1 MEGTVTL
8 DMENTSEIEI
18 PRDPLSRVIGQDHA
32 VELAR
37 RATRQRRHLL
47 LVGPPGIGKSM
58 IAQAISFDL
67 PHPDHEVQVVHN
79 PGNPERPFIETLT
92 REEVAERELRIAAG
106 TGKLVKSQEI
116 PLHAA
121 EKLGIFCTRCET
133 YSGASEMICSNC
145 GNPKARQPR
154 SDNPFQDLVGFFEIT
169 IGQMSGKS
177 GQVRTTITR
186 PDGSEEVVVY
196 ELAGDLVM
204 VLDEKALNERR
215 EQDMTRPRKVLMPI
229 DRRTFIMA
237 TGASETELL
246 GDVRH
251 DPYGGHPNIG
261 TPAYDRVVPGTIH
274 EAHEG
279 VLYIDEVPHLG
290 QLQRYI
296 LTAMQ
301 DRIFPISGRNPQS
314 SGASVRV
321 EDVPCDFI
329 LVAACNVNDLPAI
342 LSPLRSRILGSGYEV
357 VLDTTMPDTNDN
369 RRSIA
374 QFMSQEINQD
384 GRIPHADRSAID
396 GVIEES
402 IARAWRIDN
411 VPKAITLRLRG
422 LGGLLRSA
430 GDIAVA
436 EGSEV
441 IDGTHVEKAKSI
453 SISAEEQIRERYGS
467 FKEGMAS
474 DLTEAQRLTHPH
486 HYWNENV
493 NPPGYE

>member
-1 MEGTVTL
+1 MEGSDTL
-8 DMENTSEIEI
+8 EWENTSEIEI

-32 VELAR
+32 VKLAR
-37 RATRQRRHLL
+37 RAAHQRRHLL

-79 PGNPERPFIETLT
+79 PANPERPFIETLT
-92 REEVAERELRIAAG
+92 REEVAQREERLAAG
-106 TGKLVKSQEI
+106 TGKLVKPQEV

-121 EKLGIFCTRCET
+121 EKLGIFCSRCES
-133 YSGASEMICSNC
+133 YSDASEMICNNC
-145 GNPKARQPR
+145 GAPKARQPK
-154 SDNPFQDLVGFFEIT
+154 SDNPFQDLVGFLEIS
-169 IGQMSGKS
+169 IGQMAGKA
-177 GQVRTTITR
+177 GQVRTTRTKA
-186 PDGSEEVVVY
+186 DGTEEVVVY
-196 ELAGDLVM
+196 ELAGDMVM
-204 VLDEKALNERR
+204 VLDEKALSERR
-215 EQDMTRPRKVLMPI
+215 EQDMARPRKVLMPI
-229 DRRTFIMA
+229 ERRTFIMA

-261 TPAYDRVVPGTIH
+261 TPAYDRVVAGAIH

-279 VLYIDEVPHLG
+279 VLFIDEVPHLG
-290 QLQRYI
+290 GLQRYI

-301 DRIFPISGRNPQS
+301 DRNFPISGRNPQS

-357 VLDTTMPDTNDN
+357 VLDTTMEDN
-369 RRSIA
+369 PSNRSSIA
-374 QFMSQEINQD
+374 QFIAQEVHQD
-384 GRIPHADRSAID
+384 GRIPHADRTAID
-396 GVIEES
+396 GIIVES
-402 IARAWRIDN
+402 ITRARRIDN
-411 VPKAITLRLRG
+411 APKAITLRLRD
-422 LGGLLRSA
+422 LGGLVRCA

-436 EGSEV
+436 EGSET
-441 IDGTHVEKAKSI
+441 IDGSHVEKAKTI
-453 SISAEEQIRERYGS
+453 SVPAEEQIRVRYGS

-474 DLTEAQRLTHPH
+474 DLTEAQKLTHPH